1 MDERRFAPVEP
12 GPRVPVPQ
20 HRGGTLKSEERR
32 QAGPP
37 ATLDQGIEKAF
48 DITENT
54 RKDRQ
59 RQAYPIRVLKRRYAL
74 SGSYAAIVAAEFRWE
89 GV

>member
-20 HRGGTLKSEERR
+20 QRGESLKNEVRR

-37 ATLDQGIEKAF
+37 ATHDQDIEKAF
-48 DITENT
+48 DIANGTGN
-54 RKDRQ
+54 RQ
-59 RQAYPIRVLKRRYAL
+59 RRQPYPVRVLKRRYAL
-74 SGSYAAIVAAEFRWE
+74 SGNFAAIVAAELRW
-89 GV
+89 GGR